1 METPRH
7 ILVIIDP
14 TAAQQ
19 PALARARQLA
29 HAFDASLELFVC
41 YTARDQELRLGN
53 VALDGMLKEL
63 REAGIECSADVARE
77 AALHTGIVRK
87 VLRSAPS
94 LVVKDT
100 HPHTLLRRSWVANTD
115 WQLIRLCP
123 APLLFVRP
131 GSWGGAPKIAAAVD
145 VAPPGEKPAELD
157 HGLLSAAETFA
168 LATNGQLHAVHAYQ
182 PVSELAANATVRA
195 VSLAARVSP
204 AQVIEDKEAMVR
216 YDFAALLATHRVRR
230 ERRHLIAA
238 SPADALL
245 GFVRQNAID
254 LLVMGAYSRGWVYN
268 VFVGS
273 TTERILDLLP
283 CDVLVI
289 KPASFECPLDRTADT
304 VQALRAS

>member
-14 TAAQQ
+14 TATQQ
-19 PALARARQLA
+19 PALVRARELARAFGA
-29 HAFDASLELFVC
+29 ALELFVC
-41 YTARDQELRLGN
+41 YTDPKQKLQLDAPTLEGMVRELQR
-53 VALDGMLKEL
+53 
-63 REAGIECSADVARE
+63 AGIECSADIANER
-77 AALHTGIVRK
+77 ALHTGIVRK
-87 VLRSAPS
+87 VLRCPPS

-100 HPHTLLRRSWVANTD
+100 QPHTLLRRSWLANTD

-131 GSWGGAPKIAAAVD
+131 GPWGTAPKIAAAVD

-168 LATNGQLHAVHAYQ
+168 LATAGQVHAVHAYL
-182 PVSELAANATVRA
+182 PVSELAAHATVRA
-195 VSLAARVSP
+195 VSLAAKVSP
-204 AQVIEDKEAMVR
+204 AQVIDDKEAMVR
-216 YDFAALLATHRVRR
+216 YDFAALLATHRVPR

-238 SPADALL
+238 TPANALA
-245 GFVRQNAID
+245 GFVRQNDID
-254 LLVMGAYSRGWVYN
+254 VLVMGAYSRGWVYN

-289 KPASFECPLDRTADT
+289 KPASFVCPLQSVTDDVYAR
-304 VQALRAS
+304 RAG